1 MIRNEEQQMLVREKF
16 KVCESYFNAL
26 EQMISSDESGIM
38 PEQIN
43 IPQLAML
50 VGKLMV
56 NFADLSC
63 YLEIYG
69 TVEEQYR
76 LEQLRKEQEN
86 AGNQ

>member
-1 MIRNEEQQMLVREKF
+1 MLVREKF

-26 EQMISSDESGIM
+26 EAMISSGPEGIP

-69 TVEEQYR
+69 TVEEQYK
-76 LEQLRKEQEN
+76 KEQMERMAGSN
-86 AGNQ
+86 A